1 MENLLNNAFG
11 LDILGWPET
20 LLRLGLATVL
30 AMLLGIERDTKKKPI
45 DFRAFGIIALASCA
59 LAMLAQELYA
69 DFATADNV
77 ISLDLAK
84 VIAGVLT
91 GIGFLGAGAII
102 KQDDGA
108 VVGTATGA
116 SIWGSGALGLL
127 VGFGFYGMALAV
139 FVLMALILLGGA
151 WLSNLLSMRNR
162 D

>member
-1 MENLLNNAFG
+1 MENLLNNAFD

-20 LLRLGLATVL
+20 LLRMCLATVL

-45 DFRAFGIIALASCA
+45 DFRAFGIIALASCV

-69 DFATADNV
+69 DFSAADNV
-77 ISLDLAK
+77 VSLDLAK
-84 VIAGVLT
+84 IIAGVLT

-116 SIWGSGALGLL
+116 SIWASGALGLSI
-127 VGFGFYGMALAV
+127 GFGFYGMALAM
-139 FVLMALILLGGA
+139 FVLMALILLGGG
-151 WLSNLLSMRNR
+151 WLSHLLSTKDR